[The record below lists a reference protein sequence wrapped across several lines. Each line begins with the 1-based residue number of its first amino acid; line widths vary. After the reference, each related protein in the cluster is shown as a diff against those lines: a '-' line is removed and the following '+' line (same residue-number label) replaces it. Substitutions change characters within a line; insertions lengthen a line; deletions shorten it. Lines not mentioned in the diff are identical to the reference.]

1 MTHHGYKHEGLKE
14 KNYAAY
20 STRETSENYEGVLF
34 YVSPKLR
41 VAVCSDHAQFLIQHC
56 VGTRH
61 GVARFEAFSY
71 PTDIIVLRRLLHT
84 RYGVPMG
91 QVMQLTSGM
100 PRKARNSTTQLKKYT
115 QRMLVSGIGAS

>member
-1 MTHHGYKHEGLKE
+1 MTHQEHKYKD
-14 KNYAAY
+14 
-20 STRETSENYEGVLF
+20 TLF
-34 YVSPKLR
+34 YTNPKIR
-41 VAVCSDHAQFLIQHC
+41 VAVCPDHTRFLIQRC

-91 QVMQLTSGM
+91 QVMELTSGM